1 MKRKLAGAISAVILL
16 LSACGVEYQPTQSGV
31 FIKLDKSLEGA
42 YIEAFDNENYNIEDL
57 EKMGQEEVQTYNKEQ
72 ANLEFYSSEQTENIL
87 PISLDS
93 VKKEGDNVVVR
104 MSYQTAEDYSTFNA
118 DDIAL
123 AGGST
128 IYTENLSDTTIDL
141 IGEFVTVTGETA
153 TIEEIMSH
161 GDYQLVYVNYEAD
174 ITVEGEVAYVS
185 TNVNCNSKNNVNTP
199 AGQDAY
205 IIFKKASGI
214 F

>member
-1 MKRKLAGAISAVILL
+1 MKRKLAGAISAVMLL

-42 YIEAFDNENYNIEDL
+42 YIETFDNENYNIEDL
-57 EKMGQEEVQTYNKEQ
+57 EKMGQEEVQAYNKEQ

-93 VKKEGDNVVVR
+93 VKKEGNNVVVR

-123 AGGST
+123 AGGNT
-128 IYTENLSDTTIDL
+128 IYTENLSDTMVL
-141 IGEFVTVTGETA
+141 
-153 TIEEIMSH
+153 
-161 GDYQLVYVNYEAD
+161 
-174 ITVEGEVAYVS
+174 
-185 TNVNCNSKNNVNTP
+185 
-199 AGQDAY
+199 
-205 IIFKKASGI
+205 
-214 F
+214 